1 MKRLLLTRQRELG
14 RSVRSLL
21 VSRLRASAP
30 GPRILANSV
39 PKAGTHLLTRCLSLL
54 PGITDS
60 GLRCR
65 GHVVDASLE
74 AQLREVG
81 GGCFIPVHLTYTDER
96 GRLLTDLGFKMAL
109 IIRDPRDIVVSH
121 FHYVTYRSRRHRLHA
136 YYTSLQDDHTR
147 LMVSIT
153 GVLEPQ
159 NDPKIRL
166 PDIDR
171 RCRGF
176 LAWED
181 HGACV
186 VKFGNLVGPHG
197 GGSSEAQRKEIK
209 RLAEHVGLHLDEMDI
224 ERIASRVYDQKSST
238 FRKGKT
244 GDWKNHL
251 TPEHKAA
258 FKRVAGKLLIDLGY
272 ERDLQW

>member
-21 VSRLRASAP
+21 VSRLRANAP

-39 PKAGTHLLTRCLSLL
+39 PKAGTHLLTRCLSML

-60 GLRCR
+60 GVRCR
-65 GHVVDASLE
+65 GHVVDGSLE
-74 AQLREVG
+74 TQLRKVG
-81 GGCFIPVHLTYTDER
+81 GGCFIPVHLTYSDER
-96 GRLLTDLGFKMAL
+96 AQLLTYLGFKMAL

-121 FHYVTYRSRRHRLHA
+121 FHYVTYGSRRHRLHA
-136 YYTSLQDDHTR
+136 HYTSLPDDQTR

-153 GVLEPQ
+153 GVPEPQ
-159 NDPKIRL
+159 PNPKIRL
-166 PDIDR
+166 LDIDR

-186 VKFGNLVGPHG
+186 VKFESLVGPHG
-197 GGSSEAQRKEIK
+197 GGSYEVQRLEIE
-209 RLAEHVGLHLDEMDI
+209 RLVEHIGVQLDGVDI
-224 ERIASRVYDQKSST
+224 ERIASRVYDPSSST
-238 FRKGKT
+238 FRKGSV
-244 GDWKNHL
+244 GDWKNQF

-258 FKRVAGKLLIDLGY
+258 FKRIAGQLLIDLGY
-272 ERDLQW
+272 EQDQDW